1 MTTTT
6 IPTRT
11 LGRSDLAAG
20 AIGLGCM
27 SFSPTYGGFD
37 GHDPTETINRALD
50 LGVTMLD
57 TADVYGPHV
66 SEHVVGEAIA
76 SRRDDAVVATKF
88 GILRVAAGRVNARS
102 TAARSTCGH
111 RSRAR

>member
-1 MTTTT
+1 MTVT

-11 LGRSDLAAG
+11 LGRSDLTAG

-27 SFSPTYGGFD
+27 SFSATYGGFD
-37 GHDPTETINRALD
+37 GYDPTETINRALD

-66 SEHVVGEAIA
+66 SEQVVDP
-76 SRRDDAVVATKF
+76 STRDPRSK
-88 GILRVAAGRVNARS
+88 AR
-102 TAARSTCGH
+102 
-111 RSRAR
+111 